1 MPLPRAGI
9 GKLALNLNH
18 YEANEYKRCH
28 TLGSWCMHD
37 EKLAFRLFV
46 PNLLYTPQ
54 ALTEVCV
61 AMATRAIWVDEWF
74 VALRQQAAQPSS

>member
-1 MPLPRAGI
+1 
-9 GKLALNLNH
+9 
-18 YEANEYKRCH
+18 
-28 TLGSWCMHD
+28 MHD